1 MKSIVAVLSEKVY
14 EALSTMLDAEQIPA
28 TLVEPSKNPKFAD
41 YQCNVAMGLAK
52 ALRKAPRQ
60 IAEELVSK
68 INVDGICEPV
78 EVAGPG
84 FINFKVT
91 QDYIQS
97 SLKTMGADDRLG
109 LEEAEKKERIL
120 IDFSSPNLAKEMH
133 VGHLRS
139 TIIGDSIARFFE
151 FEGHDVLRMNHVG
164 DWGTQFGMLVQYIR
178 EEQPEALANPESFEI
193 ASLEDFY
200 RAAKKRFDDSEDFA
214 DKARKAVVA
223 LQSGDEATLAIWKV
237 FCTASLEH
245 CHELY
250 EMLDINLEDK
260 GESAYN
266 DLLQPTVDEL
276 KEKGLAV
283 ETEGALG
290 VFLDGYVTAD
300 DKPMPTIVQKSD
312 GGFIY
317 ATTDLAAIRYRFT
330 EQKIDRAVYVTD
342 ARQRTHFDQVFE
354 IGEKMGWAPEDAL
367 KHIGFGM
374 MLGEDGKPFKT
385 RDGGT
390 VKLKDL
396 LEEAETRARKLAEE
410 LSQDLSEEE
419 LDEVAKMAGWGGVK
433 YSDLS
438 HSIGTDY
445 KFGWDK
451 MLARDGNTAFYLL
464 ITYART
470 RSVGRKAGLDP
481 FELLK
486 TTDFILDT
494 EQEQKLAKRLLLL
507 HETWPNV
514 VKELTPNTLLAYLYE
529 VAKDFGTFWNACPV
543 NKLEDG
549 DLKNSRLALA
559 GLVGQVLGWGLSM
572 VGIKALDKI

>member
-1 MKSIVAVLSEKVY
+1 MKSIVALLSERVY
-14 EALSTMLDAEQIPA
+14 TALSTMLDAEQIPA

-60 IAEELVSK
+60 IAEDIVAKLEVEDIS
-68 INVDGICEPV
+68 EPA
-78 EVAGPG
+78 EIAGPG
-84 FINFKVT
+84 FINFKIKT
-91 QDYIQS
+91 NFIAS
-97 SLKTMGADDRLG
+97 ALKEMGGDERLG
-109 LEEAEKKERIL
+109 LEKATDKQRVL

-151 FEGHDVLRMNHVG
+151 FEGHEVLRMNHVG

-178 EEQPEALANPESFEI
+178 EEMPEALENPESFEI

-200 RAAKKRFDDSEDFA
+200 RAAKKRFDDSEEFA
-214 DKARKAVVA
+214 DRARKAVVD

-237 FCTASLEH
+237 FCTASLDH

-250 EMLDINLEDK
+250 EMLDIKLEDK

-266 DLLQPTVDEL
+266 DLLQLTVDEL
-276 KEKGLAV
+276 KDKGLAV

-330 EQKIDRAVYVTD
+330 EQKVDRAVYVTD
-342 ARQRTHFDQVFE
+342 ARQRSHFDQVFE
-354 IGEKMGWAPEDAL
+354 IGEKMGWAPENAL

-396 LEEAETRARKLAEE
+396 LVEAEERARKLAEE

-419 LDEVAKMAGWGGVK
+419 LNEVAKMAGWGGVK

-445 KFGWDK
+445 KFSWDK
-451 MLARDGNTAFYLL
+451 MLAKDGNTAFYLL

-470 RSVGRKAGLDP
+470 RSIGRKIGIDP
-481 FELLK
+481 FDLLGK
-486 TTDFILDT
+486 TDLILET
-494 EQEQKLAKRLLLL
+494 EQELKLAKRLLLL
-507 HETWPNV
+507 HEAWPNV

-543 NKLEDG
+543 AKLEDG
-549 DLKNSRLALA
+549 ELKNSRLALA
-559 GLVGQVLGWGLSM
+559 GLVGQVLAWGLSM
-572 VGIKALDKI
+572 VGIKALERI